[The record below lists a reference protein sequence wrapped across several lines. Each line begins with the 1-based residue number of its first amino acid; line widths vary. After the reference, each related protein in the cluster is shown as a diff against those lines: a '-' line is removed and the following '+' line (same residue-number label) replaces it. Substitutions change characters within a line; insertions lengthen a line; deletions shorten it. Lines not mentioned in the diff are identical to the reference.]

1 MATLAATRWRR
12 QLPLLLLVLL
22 AVSTLATDGGD
33 VATLDSSGEDPAA
46 SGDAPSA
53 PAPAPYDCS
62 GPSATGDS
70 FLDYDHLVHCAPL
83 LQSSPTAGKATLVIV
98 LVVLLYLLSST
109 ADEFFCPVLQAI
121 VEKYHIP
128 PDVAGVTFLSFGNG
142 SPDVFSNIAAF
153 ATPTPSIGVTA
164 ILGGGLLV
172 TTVITACVGLIS
184 DGQEQLIPRTYTRDV
199 TFYFVGILYLGF
211 VFFDGKVELAEAAGF
226 LIIYLCYVLV
236 VFMDKHLATCCFPS
250 ALYPEDTLYAVLDDN
265 DELQYWSSSSA
276 SEKSSVGSPALYLNG
291 LEPSQQPHRPF
302 LKSTTIPIYDAFARS
317 HIFSDSEQSETSPRF
332 FGRTLYRKSS
342 VPTPRSK
349 SHLGDEEGS
358 VARDEG
364 QSLLEVTD
372 VHLRRPSSMCVS
384 TMQDSLRRIRRH
396 RRRRKTA
403 WESLETS
410 AHFGPTAR
418 RWTRGYHTLS
428 DIEEFPTTNEAG
440 EEAQEEEEGR
450 EDAEAQRKETEA
462 EAEAAETAQLVWEAN
477 MAASTLERVKIQVKR
492 CIRWVTSALRS
503 AYWAFERFVWN
514 PFEVFT
520 VFVRRLTIPL
530 VDEDTWD
537 KNLAVVCPPFAMF
550 VVGVS
555 VFSFSVKDPVFL
567 GTVALVGGI
576 LSAIIEFTAS
586 PQSPPEGWQLAPFIC
601 LAFVMSVIW
610 IMNIA
615 NEVLAVLET
624 LGGLFNISSS
634 VLGVSVSEHDVLQVV
649 RKPQLSTDVLRYW
662 LVHWQVLA
670 WGNSIGDLVSN
681 MAIAR
686 DGFPT
691 MAFAGCFAG
700 PMFNLLVGIGLSLTI
715 HIVSH
720 GPLSMGEPSPLVYL
734 GFGYLLSS
742 LVVNLGMAS
751 YDGFRYRTKLCYT
764 LLTLYASF
772 AVISVAVVLSYPQE

>member
-1 MATLAATRWRR
+1 MATLAAARWRR

-22 AVSTLATDGGD
+22 AASTLATDGGD
-33 VATLDSSGEDPAA
+33 VATLESSGEDPAA
-46 SGDAPSA
+46 TGDAPS
-53 PAPAPYDCS
+53 APAPYDCS

-83 LQSSPTAGKATLVIV
+83 LQSSPTAGKATLVITLV
-98 LVVLLYLLSST
+98 LLLYLLSST

-211 VFFDGKVELAEAAGF
+211 VFFDGKVELTEAVGF
-226 LIIYLCYVLV
+226 LCIYLCYVLV

-276 SEKSSVGSPALYLNG
+276 SEKSSVGSPALCLNG
-291 LEPSQQPHRPF
+291 SEPSQQPHRPY
-302 LKSTTIPIYDAFARS
+302 LKSTTIPIYDTFARL

-332 FGRTLYRKSS
+332 FGRTLHRKSS

-349 SHLGDEEGS
+349 PHLGDEQGP
-358 VARDEG
+358 VARAEG

-384 TMQDSLRRIRRH
+384 TMQDSLRRIRRR

-410 AHFGPTAR
+410 ARFGPTAR

-428 DIEEFPTTNEAG
+428 DIEEFPTVNEAG
-440 EEAQEEEEGR
+440 EEVQEEEEGR
-450 EDAEAQRKETEA
+450 EGAEAQRKETEA
-462 EAEAAETAQLVWEAN
+462 EAEAAETAQLVWEAS
-477 MAASTLERVKIQVKR
+477 MAASTLGRVKIQVKR
-492 CIRWVTSALRS
+492 CIRWAVSALRS
-503 AYWAFERFVWN
+503 AYWVFERFVWN

-555 VFSFSVKDPVFL
+555 VFSFSAKDPVFL

-576 LSAIIEFTAS
+576 FSAIIEFATS

-615 NEVLAVLET
+615 NEVLA
-624 LGGLFNISSS
+624 
-634 VLGVSVSEHDVLQVV
+634 
-649 RKPQLSTDVLRYW
+649 
-662 LVHWQVLA
+662 VLA

-751 YDGFRYRTKLCYT
+751 YDGFRYRTKLCYA